1 MTSKRSTSNKPQKQQ
16 AGALIRKPYADVRR
30 KDGSKNGGEFLRG
43 VAIHLK
49 EREVRVRTRKLP
61 LTPQFFDLYCYLA
74 LERLQGSRQGGFVE
88 TSIIKGLRG
97 WRNNDVSSIG
107 KQIRRHITELASDGL
122 LLIEGIQKTAGPFR
136 LVAAKKD
143 IHLDVPVRDLVA
155 YMGALSEREALSPER
170 ERQLYRY
177 VDWVSKG
184 SVRLADGLLDDSL
197 QAYGEALACASE
209 SYQVTTAMSHM
220 ARILERQ
227 GKYDDALKLCNQ
239 VLRELRRAGQQKS
252 WAEAACKVVE
262 GWIELRLRNF
272 SKAQSLF
279 NKALETI
286 RDTGHFQI
294 LGDAHNGLGVAAKHG
309 GDFKEALSHYQQALE
324 FWIMAE
330 YLYGIQ
336 SAYFN
341 IGHLHYA
348 WGKQLTNTDTRLALQ
363 QYRTAQAWMEQCIS
377 LCEAAGTGYDKND
390 AEVTLSSIY
399 RRTGN
404 MDKAIETAE
413 TAKQIAIASGNAHGL
428 FLAYRSLLK
437 THLIMR
443 NTDRAN
449 QVLREATEVL
459 SSEYIKELTT
469 ISESPVAP

>member
-1 MTSKRSTSNKPQKQQ
+1 
-16 AGALIRKPYADVRR
+16 
-30 KDGSKNGGEFLRG
+30 
-43 VAIHLK
+43 
-49 EREVRVRTRKLP
+49 
-61 LTPQFFDLYCYLA
+61 
-74 LERLQGSRQGGFVE
+74 
-88 TSIIKGLRG
+88 
-97 WRNNDVSSIG
+97 
-107 KQIRRHITELASDGL
+107 
-122 LLIEGIQKTAGPFR
+122 
-136 LVAAKKD
+136 
-143 IHLDVPVRDLVA
+143 
-155 YMGALSEREALSPER
+155 
-170 ERQLYRY
+170 
-177 VDWVSKG
+177 
-184 SVRLADGLLDDSL
+184 
-197 QAYGEALACASE
+197 
-209 SYQVTTAMSHM
+209 
-220 ARILERQ
+220 
-227 GKYDDALKLCNQ
+227 
-239 VLRELRRAGQQKS
+239 
-252 WAEAACKVVE
+252 
-262 GWIELRLRNF
+262 
-272 SKAQSLF
+272 
-279 NKALETI
+279 
-286 RDTGHFQI
+286 
-294 LGDAHNGLGVAAKHG
+294 VAAKHG